1 MAEFR
6 SLKRRAG
13 VAEEGLLIDKER
25 LEEPEQVVHALKRR
39 IGIAEEMVRIKKER
53 LDEADQEYEAE
64 HRTFT
69 IFSKRLE
76 EKLEQRFDALEGLV
90 RDAGVREEDITAVR
104 MQPWRDASAQRSPV
118 VERRAAA
125 EREAEPGETEG
136 EVAQDSGAVAAAEQL
151 AHEAALTAV
160 EEAQYVEIPAV
171 QSQQQSPS
179 VGNAKKK
186 KVHIDA
192 YTS

>member
-69 IFSKRLE
+69 IFSRSGWKKSWSSALTRWKDWCAMLGYVKRILRLYGCSRGE
-76 EKLEQRFDALEGLV
+76 MHQHSDHRWWSEGLQLS
-90 RDAGVREEDITAVR
+90 AKLSRERQKERWPRT
-104 MQPWRDASAQRSPV
+104 V
-118 VERRAAA
+118 V
-125 EREAEPGETEG
+125 
-136 EVAQDSGAVAAAEQL
+136 Q
-151 AHEAALTAV
+151 
-160 EEAQYVEIPAV
+160 
-171 QSQQQSPS
+171 
-179 VGNAKKK
+179 
-186 KVHIDA
+186 
-192 YTS
+192 